1 MVERIERIAPIK
13 GVDYDVGKKFDSNS
27 RNGDDGKSDFAT
39 ELSRVMSKK
48 SPPKTS
54 QVSDAYRLELSS
66 LGGSSL
72 FYFGATDL
80 NNLLS

>member
-13 GVDYDVGKKFDSNS
+13 GVDYDVGKKFDSNGG
-27 RNGDDGKSDFAT
+27 NGDGKSDFAT

-80 NNLLS
+80 NTLLS